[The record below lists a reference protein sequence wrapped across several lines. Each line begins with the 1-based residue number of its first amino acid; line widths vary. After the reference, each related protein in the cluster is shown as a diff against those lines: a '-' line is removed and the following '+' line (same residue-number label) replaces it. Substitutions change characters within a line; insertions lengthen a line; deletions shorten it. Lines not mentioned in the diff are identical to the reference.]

1 MNEKDLM
8 LTSILKCHRIDMAIG
23 SVEITDT
30 QRTEFGKMVE
40 RRAQGEPLQYIIGH
54 CDFMGTTL
62 SIDKRVL
69 IPRPET
75 ELLVE
80 LAIKKMESLR
90 LQRTLNILDL
100 GTGSGNIAI
109 ILAKHIQNSS
119 ITAID
124 SKQDALTLALRNA
137 KVNGVQK
144 SVQFIH
150 TDMIRYLKKAHQWN
164 IKFDMV
170 ISNPPYIRTSD
181 LDQLPYDV
189 RQEPRSALDG
199 GSDGLKFILPI
210 IQGAQHIL
218 NSSGSLLIEIG
229 DDQCEPI
236 KNIFKKYL
244 KYTNVSFH
252 EDYVGTKRIVAAQVD
267 KYGAHI
273 CAPYV

>member
-23 SVEITDT
+23 SVEITDA

-244 KYTNVSFH
+244 KYTNVSFY

-267 KYGAHI
+267 K
-273 CAPYV
+273 